1 MKKEINRLKL
11 IKTQAVVAFV
21 EKKNKF
27 FKRKNLPQ
35 IELIIR
41 SQYEDLDPTP
51 LGQRVYNE
59 AVAFSDYTKT
69 FRPGR
74 RDVIGD
80 PEIRDDGYWDYYE
93 FCDITV
99 SAPDLKFDGWTFC
112 ASVTDIGA
120 DQNLLSVAEGVEL
133 PDRFRN
139 TDHNKCEH
147 CNKSRNRKET
157 FIVGNESGEFKQV
170 GRSCLKDFLGHH
182 IDGKISALT
191 EWFHVISQIEE
202 QEVDDEW
209 AAGYKANQ
217 WVWDLDNYLRAVIQV
232 SQHFGFCSKTAAAN
246 SDGAKE
252 ASVYKVG
259 QVMCRKARG
268 KEWEEILNLT
278 NEELQ
283 KLESDLAE
291 LKAWGASL
299 EPSNNDFENNLWVLG
314 I

>member
-11 IKTQAVVAFV
+11 VKTQAVAAFV

-35 IELIIR
+35 IELVVHK
-41 SQYEDLDPTP
+41 QYEDLDPTP

-59 AVAFSDYTKT
+59 EVAFSDYTRT
-69 FRPGR
+69 LRPGR

-112 ASVTDIGA
+112 AAVTDIGA
-120 DQNLLSVAEGVEL
+120 DQNLVSVVEGVEL

-170 GRSCLKDFLGHH
+170 AVFNQAHTHTMRSNHLSHQSL
-182 IDGKISALT
+182 
-191 EWFHVISQIEE
+191 
-202 QEVDDEW
+202 
-209 AAGYKANQ
+209 
-217 WVWDLDNYLRAVIQV
+217 V
-232 SQHFGFCSKTAAAN
+232 SQNSAKTKKWSRN
-246 SDGAKE
+246 S
-252 ASVYKVG
+252 
-259 QVMCRKARG
+259 
-268 KEWEEILNLT
+268 LP
-278 NEELQ
+278 
-283 KLESDLAE
+283 DLG
-291 LKAWGASL
+291 LR
-299 EPSNNDFENNLWVLG
+299 
-314 I
+314 